1 MMELHDIT
9 EMTSND
15 IQNFFL
21 LTSTLL
27 LFFWRFLCKVYCIPY
42 NKVEFCIEVSL
53 IWSNSD
59 TSWTQY
65 HIALPN

>member
-27 LFFWRFLCKVYCIPY
+27 LLLLFFSKV
-42 NKVEFCIEVSL
+42 FM
-53 IWSNSD
+53 
-59 TSWTQY
+59 
-65 HIALPN
+65 